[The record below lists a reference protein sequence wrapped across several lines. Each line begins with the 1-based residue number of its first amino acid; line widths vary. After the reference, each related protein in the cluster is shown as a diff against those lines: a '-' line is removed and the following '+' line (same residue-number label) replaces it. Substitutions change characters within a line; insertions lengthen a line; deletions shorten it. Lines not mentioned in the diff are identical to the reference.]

1 MNGDTTSR
9 FVSGDCPVHHC
20 KKTIKVDYTEL
31 STCGN
36 PTTSYG
42 KVGCKCE
49 DKTDSCNE
57 NPEGMCPIFS
67 KLPLQTIF

>member
-36 PTTSYG
+36 PVTSYG
-42 KVGCKCE
+42 KIRYSCE
-49 DKTDSCNE
+49 DSTESCK
-57 NPEGMCPIFS
+57 GKCSIFS